1 MARRRAH
8 DSRVT
13 EWLVA
18 AGAGFF
24 LGAFA
29 MALVTVEPRARSP
42 AARDGAERA
51 AIADRE
57 RAEPGALPVDGP
69 PVLSTPG
76 DPADGEERRARLDA
90 PAPDL
95 ASRDLRVPVRGVD
108 PAALV
113 SSFDDAR
120 GANRRHEAID
130 ILAPRHTPVIA
141 VEAGRIARLFTSA
154 AGGLTIYQFD
164 PAEDY
169 VYYYAHLEAYAA
181 GLSEGDPVRAG
192 QVVGYVGTTGNAP
205 ADVPHL
211 HFAIM
216 RLTADRRWWEGT
228 PIDPYP
234 LLRDAGRR

>member
-1 MARRRAH
+1 
-8 DSRVT
+8 
-13 EWLVA
+13 
-18 AGAGFF
+18 
-24 LGAFA
+24 
-29 MALVTVEPRARSP
+29 
-42 AARDGAERA
+42 
-51 AIADRE
+51 
-57 RAEPGALPVDGP
+57 
-69 PVLSTPG
+69 
-76 DPADGEERRARLDA
+76 
-90 PAPDL
+90 
-95 ASRDLRVPVRGVD
+95 
-108 PAALV
+108 
-113 SSFDDAR
+113 
-120 GANRRHEAID
+120 
-130 ILAPRHTPVIA
+130 VIA

>member
-1 MARRRAH
+1 VLWRTGGLTPGHFAARTTADLVGATRATTPEPLATIPFPE
-8 DSRVT
+8 VT
-13 EWLVA
+13 PPGIPEGMPTPGLPVGTGTMPALPLLVPGTTRTPTPA
-18 AGAGFF
+18 VRFFGTLEGRTLLMPVAGARTLDLRDNFE
-24 LGAFA
+24 
-29 MALVTVEPRARSP
+29 EPRGS
-42 AARDGAERA
+42 
-51 AIADRE
+51 
-57 RAEPGALPVDGP
+57 
-69 PVLSTPG
+69 
-76 DPADGEERRARLDA
+76 
-90 PAPDL
+90 
-95 ASRDLRVPVRGVD
+95 
-108 PAALV
+108 
-113 SSFDDAR
+113 
-120 GANRRHEAID
+120 RRHEAID